1 MDTKNLITPPI
12 DLAIEAGIV
21 DRTRRIDG
29 HGIVPSYEGSA
40 VFNWKGRKWHALG
53 YKAIV
58 VGGQL
63 VSNGYVDI
71 VPLARTT
78 ASKESSGIAGWFRQL
93 VAA

>member
-1 MDTKNLITPPI
+1 MDAKNIITPPI

-21 DRTRRIDG
+21 DRTRRVDG

-40 VFNWKGRKWHALG
+40 IFNWKGRKWHALG

-58 VGGQL
+58 VSGQL

-78 ASKESSGIAGWFRQL
+78 TSKETSGIAGWFRQL

>member
-1 MDTKNLITPPI
+1 MDAKNIITPPI
-12 DLAIEAGIV
+12 DLAIEVGIV
-21 DRTRRIDG
+21 DRTRRVDG

-71 VPLARTT
+71 VPLARTVT
-78 ASKESSGIAGWFRQL
+78 SKETSGIAGWFRQL

>member
-1 MDTKNLITPPI
+1 MDAKNIIVPPI

-21 DRTRRIDG
+21 DKTRRVDG
-29 HGIVPSYEGSA
+29 HGIVPSYEGSV
-40 VFNWKGRKWHALG
+40 VFTWKGRKWHALG

-58 VGGQL
+58 VNGQL
-63 VSNGYVDI
+63 MSNGYVDI

-78 ASKESSGIAGWFRQL
+78 TSKENSGIAGWFRQL